1 MKRTRVFLAIALAAS
16 LVSLGFYRSQFVF
29 FEQVDLRLRDARFRM
44 RGPVQP
50 GPDVA
55 VVAVDNRSVKEVG
68 RWPWSREI
76 TARLIENL
84 SEYGAKVVALDMV
97 FSEPQGDVPD
107 LALARAVASSPN
119 LIMGY
124 FFRNEA
130 QQNDPLVLEQVASAK
145 VKFLKLEEGVS
156 SVPLTEFASVDANI
170 PSVAQGARDFGFF
183 NQVPDYDGLFRKAPL
198 LLLYDGDIYPS
209 LGLLALSRYLE
220 KPVLVEIAQFGVRT
234 VAVGDKPLS
243 VNEQGR
249 FSLNYYGPTASFP
262 TISAV
267 DVINKKVP
275 REALNGK
282 LIFVGVTETGIYD
295 MRATPFDPALPGVE
309 IHATLAANALDR
321 RFLVRDGRTLGLEM
335 GCMFLLPLLV
345 ALLLNTTPRTL
356 VGLGYFVLCGGSYLV
371 LNYLLFRNLSLD
383 LSFIYPMTPIM
394 LTYVGAEAY
403 RNLVIEKRGRY
414 LKKAFGSYVSPDLV
428 DEIVK
433 NPGLLK
439 LGGEKRE
446 VSILFS
452 DIRGFTTLSESLSP
466 EELVRLLNDYLS
478 PMTRIVMEEKGTLD
492 KFIGDAVMAIYNAP
506 LDVSGHA
513 AHACRSAVKMLQ
525 RLEQL
530 NAGFAKRGMP
540 RIDIG
545 IGINTGE
552 AVVGNMGADIRFDY
566 TAIGDTVNLSAR
578 LEGLTKFYGTQ
589 ILVSEATKSQAGEGF
604 LFREVDLVRVKGK
617 NEPVAVY
624 QLLTAQLEHH
634 REFAEA
640 LALYR
645 SKEFPK
651 AADLFAGIAGKSG
664 DKVSELY
671 LSRCH
676 EFNDAPPPEIW
687 DGVYVAQSK

>member
-1 MKRTRVFLAIALAAS
+1 MKRARIFLAIALAAS
-16 LVSLGFYRSQFVF
+16 LVSLFLYRSEFAF

-76 TARLIENL
+76 TAQLIRNL
-84 SEYGAKVVALDMV
+84 TEYGARVVALDMV
-97 FSEPQGDVPD
+97 FSEPQGEAPD
-107 LALARAVASSPN
+107 RVLAQAVASSPN
-119 LIMGY
+119 LVMGY
-124 FFRNEA
+124 FFRNEV
-130 QQNDPLVLEQVASAK
+130 QQNDPLALEQVASAK
-145 VKFLKLEEGVS
+145 VKFLKLEEGVT
-156 SVPLTEFASVDANI
+156 SVPLTEFAGLDANI
-170 PSVAQGARDFGFF
+170 PAVGEGARDFGFF

-209 LGLLALSRYLE
+209 LGLLALSRYRE
-220 KPVLVEIAQFGVRT
+220 KPVLVEVAKFGVRS
-234 VAVGDKPLS
+234 VALGSEQLS

-267 DVINKKVP
+267 DVIAKKVP
-275 REALNGK
+275 GEALKGK
-282 LIFVGVTETGIYD
+282 LVFVGVTETGIYD

-309 IHATLAANALDR
+309 IHATLAANALDK
-321 RFLVRDGRTLGLEM
+321 RFLIRDGRTLGLEM
-335 GCMFLLPLLV
+335 GCMFLLPLLL
-345 ALLLNTTPRTL
+345 ALLLNTTPRTV
-356 VGLGYFVLCGGSYLV
+356 VGLGYFTLCGGCYLI
-371 LNYLLFRNLSLD
+371 LNYLLFKHFSLD
-383 LSFIYPMTPIM
+383 LSFIFPVTPVM

-433 NPGLLK
+433 NPDLLK

-452 DIRGFTTLSESLSP
+452 DIRGFTTLSESLTP

-478 PMTRIVMEEKGTLD
+478 PMTTIVMEEKGTLD

-506 LDVSGHA
+506 LSVAGHA
-513 AHACRSAVKMLQ
+513 GHACRSAVRMLD
-525 RLEQL
+525 RLQQL
-530 NAGFAKRGMP
+530 NAGFAKRGIP
-540 RIDIG
+540 QIDIG

-566 TAIGDTVNLSAR
+566 TAIGDTVNLASR
-578 LEGLTKFYGTQ
+578 LEGLNKLYGTH
-589 ILVSEATKSQAGEGF
+589 ILVSESTKSQAGEGF
-604 LFREVDLVRVKGK
+604 LFREIDLVRVKGK

-624 QLLTAQLEHH
+624 QLMTEQV
-634 REFAEA
+634 EFHQAFTEG

-645 SKEFPK
+645 AKDFAK
-651 AADLFAGIAGKSG
+651 AQPLFAEIAAGSDDAVSGI
-664 DKVSELY
+664 Y
-671 LSRCH
+671 LQRCL
-676 EFNDAPPPEIW
+676 EFSVTPPPEAW
-687 DGVYVAQSK
+687 DGVYVALRK